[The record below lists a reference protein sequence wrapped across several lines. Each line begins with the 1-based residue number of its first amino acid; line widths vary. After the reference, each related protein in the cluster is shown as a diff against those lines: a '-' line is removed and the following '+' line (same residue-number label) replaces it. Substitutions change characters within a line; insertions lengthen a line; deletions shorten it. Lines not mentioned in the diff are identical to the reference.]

1 MKREMHFLCVAVVAL
16 SVCSVVWAESVST
29 LLEDGLYT
37 ERTVGDLDAAI
48 QIYRKVIAHAEA
60 KADQKAQAQFRIGMC
75 YMRKRQQ
82 AQAVEAFKTVI
93 EKYPQQ
99 KELVAGARLRLGR
112 LISPNPAALMPPGT
126 MVYAEIGSPG
136 HQVEKIVNM
145 LKGTPLAN
153 PLEVLGGGRR
163 PMTAP
168 SGGGRQPMTAP
179 SGTGPRHK
187 TPADIISALLNPS
200 MLAEFKK
207 VRGMAVGVSGVEM
220 RGAKPPPFVAVVF
233 PGESDA
239 LRGLLVAALLMAGEK
254 AEPIEGME
262 TVAMEQ
268 AGGIACAYDDNV
280 MILAYPKEQL
290 TWCIKQYK
298 GISKEPSL
306 ATANR
311 SFAALTSAKGRQSD
325 ALTVWVNPPAVFA
338 AVQEQFASGSRG
350 GQMLRQLRA
359 IDAIFDFQN
368 MEGAVVRLVIDER
381 NPYVEAAVAF
391 KDGHECLAYDLIRT
405 PHLSKAGF
413 EAVPAQ
419 AVGIVS
425 LALGEAQQGD
435 EKAEA
440 RREALRRLTGLDV
453 GREVFANIEQISL
466 FAVPPS
472 DTAGTSVLAEKLSP
486 VVPCFGLAITSRDPQ
501 QTRRLLDKLLSIPEM
516 IMSVQDPEEPESR
529 EKVPGRYLVWQPGGK
544 KVYCHVGQAGRST
557 VIALDRRV
565 MAMALAAA
573 ESGKGALGSAGPL
586 QPALSELPAGTS
598 KLILINAGG
607 ALQLAT
613 AHGMAQMPPSVQTQP
628 SVQKQMDA
636 LSQLTK
642 ALAETNL
649 QVHSV
654 ETPNRLTVRLG
665 VSNLPPLGELFSA
678 VMMMR

>member
-1 MKREMHFLCVAVVAL
+1 MKREMHLLFVAVVAL
-16 SVCSVVWAESVST
+16 SICSAVWAESVST

-48 QIYRKVIAHAEA
+48 QIYKKVIAHGEA

-75 YMRKRQQ
+75 YMRKRQE
-82 AQAVEAFKTVI
+82 AQAVEAFNTVI

-99 KELVAGARLRLGR
+99 KELVAGAKLRLGR

-126 MVYAEIGSPG
+126 LVYAEIGSPG
-136 HQVEKIVNM
+136 HQVEKILNM

-153 PLEVLGGGRR
+153 PLAVL
-163 PMTAP
+163 
-168 SGGGRQPMTAP
+168 GGGRQPMTAP

-187 TPADIISALLNPS
+187 TQADIISALLNPS

-207 VRGMAVGVSGVEM
+207 VRSMAVGLSGVDM
-220 RGAKPPPFVAVVF
+220 GGAKPPPFVAVLF

-239 LRGLLVAALLMAGEK
+239 LRGVLIAALLMAGEK
-254 AEPIEGME
+254 AKPIEGME

-268 AGGIACAYDDNV
+268 PVDMVCAYDDNV

-290 TWCIKQYK
+290 AWCIKQYK

-306 ATANR
+306 ATANK
-311 SFAALTSAKGRQSD
+311 SFGALTSAKARQSD

-338 AVQEQFASGSRG
+338 AVQKQFAGTSRG
-350 GQMLRQLRA
+350 GHMVRQLRA

-368 MEGAVVRLVIDER
+368 MEGAVARLVIDEE
-381 NPYVEAAVAF
+381 NPYVEATVAF
-391 KDGHECLAYDLIRT
+391 KDGHECLAYDLVRT

-425 LALGEAQQGD
+425 LALGEAQQAD

-440 RREALRRLTGLDV
+440 RRRALKRLTGLDI
-453 GREVFANIEQISL
+453 GREIFANIEQIDL
-466 FAVPPS
+466 FVLPPGNPPS
-472 DTAGTSVLAEKLSP
+472 DSVLAKVASP
-486 VVPCFGLAITSRDPQ
+486 IVPCLGLAITSRDPEH
-501 QTRRLLDKLLSIPEM
+501 TRVFLDRLLSLPGMFWSLQLD
-516 IMSVQDPEEPESR
+516 EPAFK
-529 EKVPGRYLVWQPGGK
+529 EKVPGRYMLYRPRNQN
-544 KVYCHVGQAGRST
+544 VYCYVGQAGKST
-557 VIALDRRV
+557 VIALEKRV
-565 MAMALAAA
+565 LAAALAAA
-573 ESGKGALGSAGPL
+573 KSGKGALQSGPL
-586 QPALSELPAGTS
+586 QPALCEMPGGTS
-598 KLILINAGG
+598 KLILVNAGG

-613 AHGMAQMPPSVQTQP
+613 AHGMAQMPPSAQTQP

-636 LSQLTK
+636 FSQLAK

-649 QVHSV
+649 QVNSV
-654 ETPNRLTVRLG
+654 ETANRLTVRLG

-678 VMMMR
+678 AMMMMR